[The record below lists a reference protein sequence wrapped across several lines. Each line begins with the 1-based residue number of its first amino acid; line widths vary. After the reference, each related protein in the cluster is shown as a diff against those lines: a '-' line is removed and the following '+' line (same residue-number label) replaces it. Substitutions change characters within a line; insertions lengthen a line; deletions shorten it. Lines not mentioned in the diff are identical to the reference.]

1 MGIREWMIVIG
12 ILLLLAVLLDGL
24 RRMRRERHDELSVAE
39 KMNGGIKRED
49 DDFALDDFAAAAP
62 VSSSKHNDRI
72 EPSVNDADAAAYFEQ
87 DVEQGGYQQANH
99 KGGQKGIKKGEQDE
113 TTGSA
118 RGRQKPQKVV
128 EPYPAARSKPE
139 SKPDAVSRAQ
149 TRQAAA
155 KPASE
160 AAKQTQAGDQ
170 AASNEQP
177 VKEIIIVNVRASND
191 VGFNGADLLQIL
203 LACDMRFGK
212 HKIFHRHEHKNG
224 TGAIQFS
231 MANAVEPGVFDLNNI
246 EEFHTAGVTFF
257 LSLPGP
263 EDAIKAF
270 DYMVETA
277 NCLANNLGGELRD
290 ADKCSMTAQTLEHH
304 RQRVQEFERLQLTH
318 PK

>member
-24 RRMRRERHDELSVAE
+24 RRMRRERQDELSVAE
-39 KMNGGIKRED
+39 KMSGGAKRED
-49 DDFALDDFAAAAP
+49 DDFPLEDFDAPAAVAM
-62 VSSSKHNDRI
+62 SKYKERI
-72 EPSVNDADAAAYFEQ
+72 EPSVNDADAAAYFE
-87 DVEQGGYQQANH
+87 ESAGQAAAYEVS
-99 KGGQKGIKKGEQDE
+99 KQGEQDE
-113 TTGSA
+113 SVGNASA
-118 RGRQKPQKVV
+118 VQQPQHAGKPN
-128 EPYPAARSKPE
+128 PASKSQPEPE
-139 SKPDAVSRAQ
+139 SVSRAQ
-149 TRQAAA
+149 SKQAAA
-155 KPASE
+155 KPKSRAVE
-160 AAKQTQAGDQ
+160 KKQTANQ
-170 AASNEQP
+170 AAASEQP
-177 VKEIIIVNVRASND
+177 VKEIIIVNVRATND
-191 VGFNGADLLQIL
+191 IGFNGADLLQIL

-231 MANAVEPGVFDLNNI
+231 MANALEPGVFDLNNI

-277 NCLANNLGGELRD
+277 NVLANNLGGELRD

-304 RQRVQEFERLQLTH
+304 RQRVQEFERLQLKNPH
-318 PK
+318 

>member
-24 RRMRRERHDELSVAE
+24 RRMRRERQDELSVAE
-39 KMNGGIKRED
+39 KMSGGAQRED
-49 DDFALDDFAAAAP
+49 DDFPLDDFDSAAAVP
-62 VSSSKHNDRI
+62 VSKYKERI
-72 EPSVNDADAAAYFEQ
+72 EPSVNDDDAAAYFEEGAHHVA
-87 DVEQGGYQQANH
+87 DYEVD
-99 KGGQKGIKKGEQDE
+99 KQDE
-113 TTGSA
+113 QQQSA
-118 RGRQKPQKVV
+118 GNARAEQRPPHAGQRKPAPKSQ
-128 EPYPAARSKPE
+128 PE
-139 SKPDAVSRAQ
+139 SQSESRVQ
-149 TRQAAA
+149 SKWAAA
-155 KPASE
+155 KPKSRAVE
-160 AAKQTQAGDQ
+160 KKQ
-170 AASNEQP
+170 AASQAAASEQP
-177 VKEIIIVNVRASND
+177 VKEIIIVNVRATND
-191 VGFNGADLLQIL
+191 VGLNGADLLQIL

-246 EEFHTAGVTFF
+246 EEFHTSGVTFF

-277 NCLANNLGGELRD
+277 NVLANNLGGELRD

-304 RQRVQEFERLQLTH
+304 RQRVQEFERLQLKNPH
-318 PK
+318 

>member
-39 KMNGGIKRED
+39 KMNGGAKRED
-49 DDFALDDFAAAAP
+49 DDFALDDVDSPAKATM
-62 VSSSKHNDRI
+62 SKHKERI
-72 EPSVNDADAAAYFEQ
+72 EPSVNDADATDYFDQ
-87 DVEQGGYQQANH
+87 PVEQEAGQAVSQGEGGDNARPKLQAKQQPQKSAVDSRPAAKSKSRPEPASPPQH
-99 KGGQKGIKKGEQDE
+99 KQKTAAKLKPE
-113 TTGSA
+113 A
-118 RGRQKPQKVV
+118 AAQKPAV
-128 EPYPAARSKPE
+128 E
-139 SKPDAVSRAQ
+139 
-149 TRQAAA
+149 QA
-155 KPASE
+155 S
-160 AAKQTQAGDQ
+160 GD
-170 AASNEQP
+170 EKP
-177 VKEIIIVNVRASND
+177 VKEIVIVNARATSEL
-191 VGFNGADLLQIL
+191 GFNGADLLQIL

-246 EEFHTAGVTFF
+246 EEFHTSGVTFF

-263 EDAIKAF
+263 EDPIKAF

-304 RQRVQEFERLQLTH
+304 RQRVQEFERLQLAH
-318 PK
+318 PD